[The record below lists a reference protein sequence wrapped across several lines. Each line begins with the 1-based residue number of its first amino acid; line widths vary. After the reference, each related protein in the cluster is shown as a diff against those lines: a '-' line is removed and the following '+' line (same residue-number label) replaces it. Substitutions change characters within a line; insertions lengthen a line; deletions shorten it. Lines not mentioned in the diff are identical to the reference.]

1 MEKDINEPLLDQSS
15 PNRINSEEDRQ
26 SKSLDKPVKLKKK
39 VQFLQEEANE
49 EFFIDPEDTPT
60 NAHICSKLMQIFRES
75 YPMFLTKVMSQ
86 LPQLMVLYSIGHQ
99 TNPLK
104 ENIYESYFLGHSIMY
119 FWCVIPMRGINKKLS
134 GDELPRLIP
143 QSKKYMQQIL

>member
-1 MEKDINEPLLDQSS
+1 MDKDIKEPLMDQGS
-15 PNRINSEEDRQ
+15 PNRINSEEDRLNQ
-26 SKSLDKPVKLKKK
+26 SSPRKKK
-39 VQFLQEEANE
+39 VKFHQEEANE
-49 EFFIDPEDTPT
+49 VYFFDPEDNPK
-60 NAHICSKLMQIFRES
+60 NDHICYKLMQIFRES

-99 TNPLK
+99 TNPLN

-134 GDELPRLIP
+134 GDELPQLIP
-143 QSKKYMQQIL
+143 QSVKYMQQI